1 MKILYRL
8 PIYLCA
14 LCGIGMIRV
23 MPHGML
29 KVLARFAALLVRP
42 IYPLG
47 KLVRANIRTAMPEL
61 PEREVRRICRESFFH
76 LFYNLLE
83 FIWLSGKPERIRRC
97 YYPPPEIRDKVVG
110 YIAEGKR
117 IIFVNPHLG
126 SWEASGVMVPF
137 YADTEMAA
145 VAKPVSNPYLNKL
158 LNSGNREKVKG
169 LRIIFSRGAA
179 RTAIKLLREGW
190 SIGLLIDQNTRVR
203 DGGEFV
209 DFFGLPVASSLSP
222 AVLKRY
228 CDAHDI
234 PTVLLY
240 GTSIRHAD
248 GRIHATVEELPRPF
262 AEYADDRA
270 VVQEIMNMS
279 ERYIRKTPEQ
289 YLWLYRR
296 FRNIPPDAPAELRKR
311 YPYYARVPGKNFF
324 RKVKKSPATEMEQPK
339 P

>member
-1 MKILYRL
+1 MKTLYRF
-8 PIYLCA
+8 PIYICA
-14 LCGIGMIRV
+14 LCGIGIIRIL
-23 MPHGML
+23 PYGAL
-29 KVLARFAALLVRP
+29 KLLARFAALLMRP
-42 IYPLG
+42 IFPLG
-47 KLVRANIRTAMPEL
+47 RLVRANIRTAMPEL
-61 PEREVRRICRESFFH
+61 SGREVRRICNESFFH
-76 LFYNLLE
+76 LFYNMLE
-83 FIWLSGKPERIRRC
+83 FVWAGGEPERIRRC
-97 YYPPPEIRDKVVG
+97 YYPPPEIRAQVKG

-179 RTAIKLLREGW
+179 RTAIKLLKTGW
-190 SIGLLIDQNTRVR
+190 SIGLLIDQNTRIR
-203 DGGEFV
+203 NGGAFV

-228 CDAHDI
+228 CDAHDV

-262 AEYADDRA
+262 ASYADDRA
-270 VVQEIMNMS
+270 VIQEIMNMS
-279 ERYIRKTPEQ
+279 ERYIRKNPEQ
-289 YLWLYRR
+289 YLWLYKR
-296 FRNIPPDAPAELRKR
+296 FQHIPPDAPEELRRR
-311 YPYYARVPGKNFF
+311 YPYYAKVPGKNFF
-324 RKVKKSPATEMEQPK
+324 RKVSERPAGETAEK
-339 P
+339 

>member
-1 MKILYRL
+1 MKNLYRL

-14 LCGIGMIRV
+14 LCGLGLVRILPYGA
-23 MPHGML
+23 L
-29 KVLARFAALLVRP
+29 KFLARLAALIVRSIP
-42 IYPLG
+42 PVAR
-47 KLVRANIRTAMPEL
+47 LVRANIRTAMPEL
-61 PEREVRRICRESFFH
+61 PEREVRRIARESFFH

-83 FIWLSGKPERIRRC
+83 FVWLNGKPERIERC
-97 YYPPPEIRDKVVG
+97 YYPPPEIRAKVKG
-110 YIAEGKR
+110 YVAEGRR

-126 SWEASGVMVPF
+126 SWEASGLMVPF
-137 YADTEMAA
+137 YGDAEMAA

-158 LNSGNREKVKG
+158 LNSGSREKVKG
-169 LRIIFSRGAA
+169 LKIIFSRGAA
-179 RTAIKLLREGW
+179 RTALKLLREGW

-222 AVLKRY
+222 AVLKRC

-262 AEYADDRA
+262 DSYADDRA
-270 VVQEIMNMS
+270 VVQELMNMS
-279 ERYIRKTPEQ
+279 ERHIRRNPEQ

-296 FRNIPPDAPAELRKR
+296 FQHIPPDAPEELRKR

-324 RKVKKSPATEMEQPK
+324 RKIRKKPRPESETE
-339 P
+339 

>member
-8 PIYLCA
+8 PIYLSA
-14 LCGIGMIRV
+14 LCGIGIVRI
-23 MPHGML
+23 MPYCAL
-29 KVLARFAALLVRP
+29 KVFAHLAALVMRP
-42 IYPLG
+42 IRPVVR
-47 KLVRANIRTAMPEL
+47 LVRANIRTAMPEL
-61 PEREVRRICRESFFH
+61 AEPEVRRICRESFFH
-76 LFYNLLE
+76 MFYNILE
-83 FIWLSGKPERIRRC
+83 FVWVAGKPERIRRC
-97 YYPPPEIRDKVVG
+97 YCAPPEIRDRVKG

-158 LNSGNREKVKG
+158 LNSGNREKVRG

-179 RTAIKLLREGW
+179 RTAIKLLKAGW
-190 SIGLLIDQNTRVR
+190 SIGLLIDQNTRIR
-203 DGGEFV
+203 NGGEFV

-228 CDAHDI
+228 CDAHDV

-240 GTSIRHAD
+240 GTSVRRAD

-262 AEYADDRA
+262 SSYADDRE
-270 VVQEIMNMS
+270 VIQEIMNIS
-279 ERYIRKTPEQ
+279 ERHIRRDPEQ

-296 FRNIPPDAPAELRKR
+296 FQHIPPDAPEELRKR
-311 YPYYARVPGKNFF
+311 YPYYASVPGRNFF
-324 RKVKKSPATEMEQPK
+324 RKVSGRPAGEAAEPR
-339 P
+339 

>member
-1 MKILYRL
+1 MKNLYRF

-14 LCGIGMIRV
+14 LCGIGIIRLL
-23 MPHGML
+23 PYGAL
-29 KVLARFAALLVRP
+29 KFLARGAALLMRP
-42 IYPLG
+42 IRPAV

-61 PEREVRRICRESFFH
+61 PDREVRRICSESFFH
-76 LFYNLLE
+76 LFYNMLE
-83 FIWLSGKPERIRRC
+83 FIWLDGSPERIRRC
-97 YYPPPEIRDKVVG
+97 CYAPPEIRARVQG
-110 YIAEGKR
+110 YAAEGKR

-126 SWEASGVMVPF
+126 SWEASGIMVPV
-137 YADTEMAA
+137 YGDAKMAA

-158 LNSGNREKVKG
+158 LNSGNREKIDG

-179 RTAIKLLREGW
+179 RTAIKLLKAGW

-203 DGGEFV
+203 NGGAFI

-234 PTVLLY
+234 PAVLLY
-240 GTSIRHAD
+240 GTSIRCAD
-248 GRIHATVEELPRPF
+248 GRVHATVEELPRPF

-279 ERYIRKTPEQ
+279 ERYIRKNPEQ
-289 YLWLYRR
+289 YLWLYKR
-296 FRNIPPDAPAELRKR
+296 FQHIPPDAPAELRRR
-311 YPYYARVPGKNFF
+311 YPYYASVPGKNFF
-324 RKVKKSPATEMEQPK
+324 RKVSKLPAAEPAEK
-339 P
+339 